1 MSDIK
6 IEFTDKEITAW
17 GGIALLKKMMDKM
30 SFIELLKTSPLPS
43 QGSNRG
49 YDPVQII
56 VQFIISIWCG
66 ASRYE
71 HLEVTRFDG
80 VIQQMFG
87 WKSMAGHRA
96 FIRYFQK
103 FSMED
108 NTNVFSNFYQWFFN
122 NLAFNNFTLDLDSS
136 VITRYGEQQ
145 GAAVGYNARKPGRSS
160 HHPLMAF
167 VADERNGC

>member
-1 MSDIK
+1 MSNFK

-17 GGIALLKKMMDKM
+17 GGIAVLQKMMEKM
-30 SFIELLKTSPLPS
+30 SFVEELKNAPLPI

-49 YDPVQII
+49 YDPVQLII
-56 VQFIISIWCG
+56 QFIISIWCG

-87 WKSMAGHRA
+87 WKNMAGHRA

-108 NTNVFSNFYQWFFN
+108 NTSVFSNFYAAMGYARRRSFN
-122 NLAFNNFTLDLDSS
+122 
-136 VITRYGEQQ
+136 R
-145 GAAVGYNARKPGRSS
+145 
-160 HHPLMAF
+160 
-167 VADERNGC
+167 

>member
-1 MSDIK
+1 MSALK
-6 IEFTDKEITAW
+6 IEFTDKEITPW
-17 GGIALLKKMMDKM
+17 GGIAILQKMMDKM
-30 SFIELLKTSPLPS
+30 SFLQVLKDAPLPA

-49 YDPVQII
+49 YDPVQLI
-56 VQFIISIWCG
+56 VQFIISIWSG

-136 VITRYGEQQ
+136 VVTRYGEQQ

-160 HHPLMAF
+160 HHPLKAF

>member
-1 MSDIK
+1 MSSLK

-17 GGIALLKKMMDKM
+17 GGIAILQKMMEKM
-30 SFIELLKTSPLPS
+30 SFAEALKSAPLPV

-49 YDPVQII
+49 YDPLQLII
-56 VQFIISIWCG
+56 QFIISIWCG

-80 VIQQMFG
+80 VIQQLFG

-103 FSMED
+103 FTLWKIMQPCLAVCTSG
-108 NTNVFSNFYQWFFN
+108 FSIT
-122 NLAFNNFTLDLDSS
+122 LALTTS
-136 VITRYGEQQ
+136 
-145 GAAVGYNARKPGRSS
+145 
-160 HHPLMAF
+160 PLTWIP
-167 VADERNGC
+167 RW